1 MYNKLTYLNKTLFS
15 WVRTWSVTPILSLL
29 AIMAPIAHGQENP
42 ETVPIEESDVVGDQS
57 TNPATSYIGRD
68 SSASS
73 GLSLSVQETPQMI
86 SVFTQKRIEDQG
98 FRDVNDV
105 LKFTP
110 GVSSNAYDDWSQYY
124 YSRGTKVENFLLD
137 GYPSASVRES
147 EWGTV
152 SATSSTAIY
161 EQIEVIKGATGMS
174 TGIGNPSA
182 SVNLVRKKADFTE
195 FTSSL
200 LAGGGNNNS
209 MFVTLDVGN
218 ALNASKTLRG
228 RLVVDLS
235 QEDSFRLVGDDKRS
249 ILYLTTEA
257 DIGDGGSLSTGITY
271 QKKKATGVGWGGL
284 KAYYADGTLIPWDR
298 TDPIG
303 PDWSESNVEQV
314 NFFKDFSYQFN
325 DSLSIKS
332 HFNIGYAISDILS
345 PNLGA
350 VDKDTEEL
358 TVEQFPSKFDSKTK
372 FFDYTVSGEK
382 EFDLFG
388 HIQKLYLGG
397 VYSKQTFKSIAY
409 MNGGVYPTISNIF
422 DWDGTGYPEMT
433 HNSPTEI
440 ANVVEEQIALLGSG
454 RLQLTEKLKF
464 IIGGRLTKITIDRLY
479 YPDYSSYYP
488 DYGDFPP
495 IELNE
500 LIPYSGILYDLNKG
514 ATLYGSYTDI
524 LDPQYQKDSSGNL
537 LPAKRGHALEVGIK
551 KNWGDKFVASAC
563 IFRILQDDL
572 ATADGSNKV
581 LNTQEQAYI
590 TIEGATSR
598 GFEFELLGNINE
610 DWAIQLGWTQYEIK
624 DADGTKQETH
634 QPRRLFRGF
643 TTYKL
648 PSGLDQWSV
657 GLGISWD
664 GEAYTGNFVE
674 ESYYLVDAMVKYQ
687 HNNNLSVQLNIENLL
702 DETYYTNLGLS
713 DAINFGEPISGTL
726 GVRYSF

>member
-1 MYNKLTYLNKTLFS
+1 MKNKLTFLNKSLFIGF
-15 WVRTWSVTPILSLL
+15 RTWSVAPIVSLL

-42 ETVPIEESDVVGDQS
+42 ETVPIEESDVVGEQTTD
-57 TNPATSYIGRD
+57 PATSYIGRD

-110 GVSSNAYDDWSQYY
+110 GVSSNAYDDWRQYY
-124 YSRGTKVENFLLD
+124 FSRGTKVENFLLD
-137 GYPSASVRES
+137 GYPSASVRE
-147 EWGTV
+147 ENWGTV

-249 ILYLTTEA
+249 ILYLTTKA
-257 DIGDGGSLSTGITY
+257 DIGDRGSLSTGITY
-271 QKKKATGVGWGGL
+271 QKLKATGVGWGGFES
-284 KAYYADGTLIPWDR
+284 YYADGTPIPWDR

-303 PDWSESNVEQV
+303 PDWSEWNVEQV
-314 NFFKDFSYQFN
+314 NFFKDFSYQFTN
-325 DSLSIKS
+325 SLSIKS
-332 HFNIGYAISDILS
+332 HLNIGYAISDYLS
-345 PNLGA
+345 PDFGD
-350 VDKDTEEL
+350 VDKDTETL
-358 TVEQFPSKFDSKTK
+358 TVNQYEGKSDTKTK
-372 FFDYTVSGEK
+372 FFDYSVSGEK

-388 HIQKLYLGG
+388 HKQKLYLGG
-397 VYSKQTFKSIAY
+397 IYSKQTFKVIGYTKDSA
-409 MNGGVYPTISNIF
+409 YPTISNIF

-433 HNSPTEI
+433 FSNPTEN

-464 IIGGRLTKITIDRLY
+464 IIGGRLTNINIDRY
-479 YPDYSSYYP
+479 YYQSYP
-488 DYGDFPP
+488 SV
-495 IELNE
+495 ELNE

-524 LDPQYQKDSSGNL
+524 LKQQYEKDSSGNL

-551 KNWGDKFVASAC
+551 KSWGDKFVASAC
-563 IFRILQDDL
+563 IFRILQEDL
-572 ATADGSNKV
+572 ATPDGTNLV
-581 LNTQEQAYI
+581 LDSTWEQAYI
-590 TIEGATSR
+590 PAEATSR
-598 GFEFELLGNINE
+598 GFEFELSGNINE
-610 DWAIQLGWTQYEIK
+610 DWAIQLGWTQYEMK
-624 DADGTKQETH
+624 DANGTKQVTH
-634 QPRRLFRGF
+634 EPRRLFRGF

-648 PSGLDQWSV
+648 PSGLDRWSV

-664 GEAYTGNFVE
+664 GETYSDNFVE

-687 HNNNLSVQLNIENLL
+687 HNDNLSVQLNIENLT
-702 DETYYTNLGLS
+702 DETYYTNAGRWG
-713 DAINFGEPISGTL
+713 IVTFGKPISGTL

>member
-1 MYNKLTYLNKTLFS
+1 MNNQLFSLNKSLFTGLP
-15 WVRTWSVTPILSLL
+15 TWSFAPILSSM

-42 ETVPIEESDVVGDQS
+42 ETVPIEGTDVVGDQI

-110 GVSSNAYDDWSQYY
+110 GVSSNAYDDWRQYY

-137 GYPSASVRES
+137 GYPSASVRE
-147 EWGTV
+147 EYWGTV

-195 FTSSL
+195 FTGSL

-209 MFVTLDVGN
+209 KFLTLDVGN
-218 ALNASKTLRG
+218 AWNESKTLRG

-235 QEDSFRLVGDDKRS
+235 QEDSFRLTGDDKRS
-249 ILYLTTEA
+249 ILYLNTEA
-257 DIGDGGSLSTGITY
+257 DVGDRGSLSTGVTY
-271 QKKKATGVGWGGL
+271 QKVKATGVGWGGFQ
-284 KAYYADGTLIPWDR
+284 AYYEDGTLIPWDR

-303 PDWSESNVEQV
+303 PDWSEWNVEQV

-325 DSLSIKS
+325 DSLLLKS
-332 HFNIGYAISDILS
+332 HLNIGSAISDYMS
-345 PNLGA
+345 PNFGA
-350 VDKDTEEL
+350 VDKDTETL
-358 TVEQFPSKFDSKTK
+358 TMNQYDGKSDTKTK
-372 FFDYTVSGEK
+372 FFDYSVSGEK

-388 HIQKLYLGG
+388 HTQKLYLGG
-397 VYSKQTFKSIAY
+397 IYSKQTFKVLGY
-409 MNGGVYPTISNIF
+409 TKENDYPVISNIF

-433 HNSPTEI
+433 FSGPTEM

-454 RLQLTEKLKF
+454 RLQFTEKLKF
-464 IIGGRLTKITIDRLY
+464 NIGGRLTNINIDRY
-479 YPDYSSYYP
+479 YYASYPSVEY
-488 DYGDFPP
+488 
-495 IELNE
+495 NE
-500 LIPYSGILYDLNKG
+500 LIPYSGILYDLYKG

-551 KNWGDKFVASAC
+551 KSWGDKFVLSAC

-581 LNTQEQAYI
+581 LSTEEQAYT
-590 TIEGATSR
+590 TIEGATSK
-598 GFEFELLGNINE
+598 GFEVELSGNINE
-610 DWAIQLGWTQYEIK
+610 DWAIQLGWTQYEMK
-624 DADGTKQETH
+624 DADGTKQVTH
-634 QPRRLFRGF
+634 EPRKLFRGF
-643 TTYKL
+643 TSYKL
-648 PSGLDQWSV
+648 PNNLDQWSF

-664 GEAYTGNFVE
+664 GEAYSNNFVE
-674 ESYYLVDAMVKYQ
+674 ESYYLADAMVKYQ
-687 HNNNLSVQLNIENLL
+687 HSDNLSVQLNVENLT
-702 DETYYTNLGLS
+702 DETYYTNAGRWGVTT
-713 DAINFGEPISGTL
+713 FGKPISGTL
-726 GVRYSF
+726 GLRYTF

>member
-1 MYNKLTYLNKTLFS
+1 MNNQLTFINKSFFRGLTI
-15 WVRTWSVTPILSLL
+15 WSVAPILSLL
-29 AIMAPIAHGQENP
+29 AIITPTAHGQENP
-42 ETVPIEESDVVGDQS
+42 ETVPVEESDVVGDQITS
-57 TNPATSYIGRD
+57 PATSYIGRD

-110 GVSSNAYDDWSQYY
+110 GVSSNAYDDWCQYY
-124 YSRGTKVENFLLD
+124 FSRGTKVENFLLD

-200 LAGGGNNNS
+200 LAGGGNYNS

-249 ILYLTTEA
+249 ILCLTTEA

-350 VDKDTEEL
+350 VDKDTEKL

-388 HIQKLYLGG
+388 HIQKLY
-397 VYSKQTFKSIAY
+397 
-409 MNGGVYPTISNIF
+409 
-422 DWDGTGYPEMT
+422 
-433 HNSPTEI
+433 
-440 ANVVEEQIALLGSG
+440 
-454 RLQLTEKLKF
+454 
-464 IIGGRLTKITIDRLY
+464 
-479 YPDYSSYYP
+479 
-488 DYGDFPP
+488 
-495 IELNE
+495 
-500 LIPYSGILYDLNKG
+500 
-514 ATLYGSYTDI
+514 
-524 LDPQYQKDSSGNL
+524 
-537 LPAKRGHALEVGIK
+537 
-551 KNWGDKFVASAC
+551 
-563 IFRILQDDL
+563 
-572 ATADGSNKV
+572 
-581 LNTQEQAYI
+581 
-590 TIEGATSR
+590 
-598 GFEFELLGNINE
+598 
-610 DWAIQLGWTQYEIK
+610 
-624 DADGTKQETH
+624 
-634 QPRRLFRGF
+634 
-643 TTYKL
+643 
-648 PSGLDQWSV
+648 
-657 GLGISWD
+657 
-664 GEAYTGNFVE
+664 
-674 ESYYLVDAMVKYQ
+674 
-687 HNNNLSVQLNIENLL
+687 
-702 DETYYTNLGLS
+702 
-713 DAINFGEPISGTL
+713 
-726 GVRYSF
+726 

>member
-1 MYNKLTYLNKTLFS
+1 MKNKLTFLNKSLFIGF
-15 WVRTWSVTPILSLL
+15 RIWSVAPIVSLL
-29 AIMAPIAHGQENP
+29 AIMAPIAHGQENL
-42 ETVPIEESDVVGDQS
+42 ETVPIEESDVVGEQS
-57 TNPATSYIGRD
+57 TDPATSYIGRD

-110 GVSSNAYDDWSQYY
+110 GVSSGAYDDWRQYY
-124 YSRGTKVENFLLD
+124 YTRGTKVENFLLN
-137 GYPSASVRES
+137 GYPSASVREGG
-147 EWGTV
+147 WGTV

-200 LAGGGNNNS
+200 LAGGGNNDS

-257 DIGDGGSLSTGITY
+257 DIGDRGTLSTGITY
-271 QKKKATGVGWGGL
+271 EKLKATGVGWGGF
-284 KAYYADGTLIPWDR
+284 KAFYTDGTPIPWDR

-303 PDWSESNVEQV
+303 PDWSEWNVEQV

-325 DSLSIKS
+325 DSLLIKS
-332 HFNIGYAISDILS
+332 HLNIGYAISDYMS
-345 PNLGA
+345 PYFGA
-350 VDKDTEEL
+350 VDKDTGTL
-358 TVEQFPSKFDSKTK
+358 TVEYYDGKSDTKTK
-372 FFDYTVSGEK
+372 FFDYSVSGEK

-388 HIQKLYLGG
+388 HTQKLYLGG
-397 VYSKQTFKSIAY
+397 IYSKQTFKVIGYTKDSD
-409 MNGGVYPTISNIF
+409 YPTISNIF

-433 HNSPTEI
+433 YSNPTENG
-440 ANVVEEQIALLGSG
+440 NVVEEQIALLGSS

-464 IIGGRLTKITIDRLY
+464 IIGGRLTNINIDRLY
-479 YPDYSSYYP
+479 YPSYANGGNI
-488 DYGDFPP
+488 YGDFPP

-500 LIPYSGILYDLNKG
+500 LIPYTGILYDLDRG
-514 ATLYGSYTDI
+514 AMLYGSYTDI
-524 LDPQYQKDSSGNL
+524 LIPQYSKDSSGNL
-537 LPAKRGHALEVGIK
+537 LPPVRGHALEVGIK
-551 KNWGDKFVASAC
+551 KSWGDKFVASAC

-572 ATADGSNKV
+572 ATEDGTNKV
-581 LNTQEQAYI
+581 LNTEVQAYI
-590 TIEGATSR
+590 PIEGATSR
-598 GFEFELLGNINE
+598 GFEFELSGNINE

-624 DADGTKQETH
+624 DANGTKKLTDH
-634 QPRRLFRGF
+634 PRRLFRGF

-664 GEAYTGNFVE
+664 GEAYADDQHFE
-674 ESYYLVDAMVKYQ
+674 DSYYLVDAMLKYQ
-687 HNNNLSVQLNIENLL
+687 HNKNLSVQLNIENLL
-702 DETYYTNLGLS
+702 DETYYSHFSSYG
-713 DAINFGEPISGTL
+713 ANFGKPISGTL

>member
-1 MYNKLTYLNKTLFS
+1 MKNKLTFLNKSLFIGF
-15 WVRTWSVTPILSLL
+15 RTWSVAPIVSLL

-42 ETVPIEESDVVGDQS
+42 ETVPIEESDVVGEQTTD
-57 TNPATSYIGRD
+57 PATSYIGRD

-110 GVSSNAYDDWSQYY
+110 GVSSNAYDDWRQYY
-124 YSRGTKVENFLLD
+124 FSRGTKVENFLLD
-137 GYPSASVRES
+137 GYPSASVRE
-147 EWGTV
+147 ENWGTV

-249 ILYLTTEA
+249 ILYLTTKA
-257 DIGDGGSLSTGITY
+257 DIGDRGSLSTGITY
-271 QKKKATGVGWGGL
+271 QKLKATGVGWGGFES
-284 KAYYADGTLIPWDR
+284 YYADGTPIPWDR

-303 PDWSESNVEQV
+303 PDWSEWNVEQV
-314 NFFKDFSYQFN
+314 NFFKDFSYQFT

-332 HFNIGYAISDILS
+332 HLNIGYAISDYLS
-345 PNLGA
+345 PNFGD
-350 VDKDTEEL
+350 VDKDTETL
-358 TVEQFPSKFDSKTK
+358 TVNQYEGKSDTKTK
-372 FFDYTVSGEK
+372 FFDYSVSGEK

-388 HIQKLYLGG
+388 HKQKLYLGG
-397 VYSKQTFKSIAY
+397 IYSKQTFKVIGYTKDSA
-409 MNGGVYPTISNIF
+409 YPTISNIF

-433 HNSPTEI
+433 FSNPTEN

-464 IIGGRLTKITIDRLY
+464 IIGGRLTNINIDRY
-479 YPDYSSYYP
+479 Y
-488 DYGDFPP
+488 YGSHPSV
-495 IELNE
+495 ELNE

-524 LDPQYQKDSSGNL
+524 LKQQYEKDSSGNL

-551 KNWGDKFVASAC
+551 KSWGDKFVASAC
-563 IFRILQDDL
+563 IFRILQEDL
-572 ATADGSNKV
+572 ATPDGTNLV
-581 LNTQEQAYI
+581 LDSTWEQAYI
-590 TIEGATSR
+590 PAEATSR
-598 GFEFELLGNINE
+598 GFEFELSGNINE
-610 DWAIQLGWTQYEIK
+610 DWAIQLGWTQYEMK
-624 DADGTKQETH
+624 DANGTKQVTH
-634 QPRRLFRGF
+634 EPRRLFRGF

-648 PSGLDQWSV
+648 PSGLDRWSV

-664 GEAYTGNFVE
+664 GETYSDNFVE

-687 HNNNLSVQLNIENLL
+687 HNDNLSVQLNIENLT
-702 DETYYTNLGLS
+702 DETYYTNAGRWG
-713 DAINFGEPISGTL
+713 IVTFGKPISGTL